1 MDVIYLQRDINTN
14 RNAGRR
20 VQHMDPACSCSAQN
34 VSTQGAQSSR
44 ETGTFEIFHQL
55 LQFTVA
61 LPSVQSETCL
71 LQQSFRSRGLGVLAQ
86 KSFKHCFLRP
96 ADGDHLTVRW
106 RLAMQILVVTA
117 LKSRISSRVSS
128 KFMQPMAH
136 LLRSF
141 TKFWPAYTHIV
152 SGNTRPR
159 DSILPARYSAGIQ
172 PDAGHSA
179 GDQRRQGDPGGRG
192 TKIGSKVSS
201 RFKQVEA
208 HLLHFWQMG

>member
-1 MDVIYLQRDINTN
+1 MDSLIPLAKTMDVIYLQRDINTN

-55 LQFTVA
+55 FQFTVA

-117 LKSRISSRVSS
+117 QSRISSRVSS

-159 DSILPARYSAGIQ
+159 DSILTSLPGIRPEFSQTPGIQ
-172 PDAGHSA
+172 PGIQSLGLVFSKAKGS
-179 GDQRRQGDPGGRG
+179 QRRQGDPGG
-192 TKIGSKVSS
+192 
-201 RFKQVEA
+201 
-208 HLLHFWQMG
+208 